1 MYTVQQ
7 CNSQT
12 CIKRSTCAVHAK
24 RPEQGGSDF
33 SAGQKLPEGCC
44 MHYAEAVREEQRQG
58 V

>member
-33 SAGQKLPEGCC
+33 SAGQKLPEGC